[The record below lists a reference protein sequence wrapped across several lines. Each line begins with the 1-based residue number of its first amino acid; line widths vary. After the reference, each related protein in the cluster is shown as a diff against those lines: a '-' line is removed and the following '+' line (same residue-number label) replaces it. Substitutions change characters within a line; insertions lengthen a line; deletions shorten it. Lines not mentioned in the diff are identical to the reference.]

1 MGRAPRAESDIS
13 AAYVKYS
20 DMLYRI
26 SLMQLKNA
34 DDAMDAVQDVF
45 LKYIKKNLIF
55 SSEEHEKAW
64 FIRSTINQCR
74 DIYRKNSVRTHED
87 ISTAENLIYKES
99 FSEDHS
105 SLLEA
110 VESLPE
116 KIRSVIVL
124 HYLEDMSIDT
134 IAKTLKLS
142 ASAVKMRLSRGRE
155 ALKQLL
161 EKEEF
166 NV

>member
-13 AAYVKYS
+13 VAYVKYS

-26 SLMQLKNA
+26 SLMQLRNA

-64 FIRSTINQCR
+64 FIRSTLNQCK
-74 DIYRKNSVRTHED
+74 DIYRKNSVRNHED

-99 FSEDHS
+99 FSEDYS
-105 SLLEA
+105 SLLDA
-110 VESLPE
+110 VERLPE

-142 ASAVKMRLSRGRE
+142 ASAVKMRLARGRE

>member
-1 MGRAPRAESDIS
+1 MGRAPKSEIDIS
-13 AAYVKYS
+13 AVYSKYS

-26 SLMQLKNA
+26 ALMNLRNP

-45 LKYIKKNLIF
+45 LKFIKKNVIF

-64 FIRSTINQCR
+64 FIRATLNQSR
-74 DIYRKNSVRTHED
+74 DIYRKNVLRNHED
-87 ISTAENLIYKES
+87 IGTAENLIYREH
-99 FSEDHS
+99 FSES
-105 SLLEA
+105 SHAVLEMI
-110 VESLPE
+110 EELPE
-116 KIRSVIVL
+116 KIRTVIVL
-124 HYLEDMSIDT
+124 HYLEDMSIDN

-142 ASAVKMRLSRGRE
+142 VSAVKMRLSRGRD
-155 ALKQLL
+155 ALKLLL

>member
-1 MGRAPRAESDIS
+1 MGRAPKSECDIS
-13 AAYVKYS
+13 AVYVKYS

-64 FIRSTINQCR
+64 FIRSTLNQCK
-74 DIYRKNSVRTHED
+74 DIYRKNAVRTHED

-99 FSEDHS
+99 FSEDYS
-105 SLLEA
+105 SLLDA
-110 VESLPE
+110 VERLPE

-124 HYLEDMSIDT
+124 HYLEDMSIDS
-134 IAKTLKLS
+134 IAKTLKIS
-142 ASAVKMRLSRGRE
+142 VSAVKMRLSRGRE
-155 ALKQLL
+155 SLKQLL

>member
-55 SSEEHEKAW
+55 SSEDHEKAW

>member
-1 MGRAPRAESDIS
+1 LGRAPRAESDIS

-64 FIRSTINQCR
+64 FIRSTLNQCK
-74 DIYRKNSVRTHED
+74 DIYRKNSVRSHED

-110 VESLPE
+110 VEKLPE